1 MFKHLSYIFN
11 RFLILVSSKYL
22 SSSARLKL
30 LLSKEKFYCIFKVLK
45 VGNISRQKSSVGE
58 ILNLMSVDTSTI
70 SDSMPLI
77 GMWFESLLEIMFSLY
92 FLYEIL
98 GYAVFAGCGLMVLL
112 VPVNAY
118 LSSKS
123 FKVIEAHMKLNDDRI
138 KLLSEVIN
146 GIKVMLMVHLITQN
160 LW

>member
-1 MFKHLSYIFN
+1 
-11 RFLILVSSKYL
+11 
-22 SSSARLKL
+22 
-30 LLSKEKFYCIFKVLK
+30 
-45 VGNISRQKSSVGE
+45 
-58 ILNLMSVDTSTI
+58 
-70 SDSMPLI
+70 MPLI

-123 FKVIEAHMKLNDDRI
+123 FKVIEDHMKLNDDRI

-146 GIKVMLMVHLITQN
+146 GIKVRNADGSFNNTKYLVKTYLISARVCSTRNLLGIIEHLLIYYRSI
-160 LW
+160 L